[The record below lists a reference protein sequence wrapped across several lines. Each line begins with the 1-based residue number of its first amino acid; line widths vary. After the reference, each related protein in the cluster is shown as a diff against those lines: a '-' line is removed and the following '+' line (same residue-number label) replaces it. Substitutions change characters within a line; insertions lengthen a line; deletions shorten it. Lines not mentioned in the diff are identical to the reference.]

1 MSDGEVDTKP
11 VKMGEGDEE
20 TVVRVRGLPW
30 SATVEDV
37 LKFFDGVNIKGG
49 RDGIHLTL
57 SREGRPSGEAYIEVA
72 SEEDV
77 ALAEKKHNQHMGR
90 RYIEVFKAK
99 KSEMEWVVKRAGF
112 GASGGEDD
120 GCVRL
125 RGLPFGCSKEE
136 IAQFF
141 SGLEI
146 VPNGIALPTD
156 YQGRHTGEAYV
167 QFINKEVAE
176 KSLEKH
182 KEKIAHRYIE
192 IFRSNLGEVRA
203 AMSPKMRGP
212 GGPMGG
218 YNSRPTPYDSRDRFG
233 GMNRYSLG
241 GRGRTQG
248 GYNDYDDGPGWGGSG
263 GYNDGPGSWLSG
275 RGGGR
280 GGGPGG
286 LKGNF
291 GGRGGNW
298 NNGTGHCVHMRGL
311 PFRATEM
318 DIADFFRP
326 LNPVNINIIMDSSNR
341 PSGEADIEFATHDD
355 AVKAMSKDK
364 ANMQHRYIELF
375 LNSTPGGNMGGPGG
389 PMGGPVGPMGGP
401 GSGNFGGGGGGG
413 NFSSGN
419 MGGGFG
425 GGYVGGNRM
434 GGGGSGYGNGAGGG
448 GSGGYS
454 SLDDGLGSGM
464 GGGMG
469 SGMGGGIGGT
479 GIGSLGSGLSSGLGS
494 GLGSSLSGSLRGMG
508 SGLSSGLGSSMGSGS
523 GGLGGGNGGMGG
535 GGGGNFGSSFNN
547 GFNSNN
553 GYGPGDQMSGSNYNS
568 FC

>member
-1 MSDGEVDTKP
+1 MSDAGEDRP
-11 VKMGEGDEE
+11 LKMEGDEE

-30 SATVEDV
+30 SASVDDV
-37 LKFFDGVNIKGG
+37 LKFFDGVNIKNAASGV
-49 RDGIHLTL
+49 HLTL
-57 SREGRPSGEAYIEVA
+57 SREGRPSGEAYIEMETEA
-72 SEEDV
+72 DV

-112 GASGGEDD
+112 GVSGGEDD

-156 YQGRHTGEAYV
+156 YQGRHTGEAFV
-167 QFINKEVAE
+167 QFINKDVAE

-218 YNSRPTPYDSRDRFG
+218 YNNRPTPYDSRDRFG

-241 GRGRTQG
+241 GRGRTHFASEG

-263 GYNDGPGSWLSG
+263 GYNDGPGWLSG
-275 RGGGR
+275 RGGR
-280 GGGPGG
+280 GGGPG

-291 GGRGGNW
+291 GGRGSNW

-401 GSGNFGGGGGGG
+401 GSGNFGGSGYNNNSGMGGGGG
-413 NFSSGN
+413 N
-419 MGGGFG
+419 
-425 GGYVGGNRM
+425 
-434 GGGGSGYGNGAGGG
+434 
-448 GSGGYS
+448 SGGYS

-469 SGMGGGIGGT
+469 GSGGMSGGMGN
-479 GIGSLGSGLSSGLGS
+479 SGLSSGMGGS
-494 GLGSSLSGSLRGMG
+494 GLGSGSLSSSLSGNLRGMG
-508 SGLSSGLGSSMGSGS
+508 SGLSSGLGSGMSGSGSGLGNSGMGSGS
-523 GGLGGGNGGMGG
+523 G
-535 GGGGNFGSSFNN
+535 NFSTSSFNN
-547 GFNSNN
+547 GYNSNN
-553 GYGPGDQMSGSNYNS
+553 GYPDQMMGTNYNT
-568 FC
+568 F

>member
-1 MSDGEVDTKP
+1 
-11 VKMGEGDEE
+11 MGEGDEE

-37 LKFFDGVNIKGG
+37 VKFFDGVNIKNG
-49 RDGIHLTL
+49 RDGVHLTL
-57 SREGRPSGEAYIEVA
+57 SREGRPSGEAYVEVS
-72 SEEDV
+72 SEED
-77 ALAEKKHNQHMGR
+77 
-90 RYIEVFKAK
+90 

-182 KEKIAHRYIE
+182 KEKIAHRVLQGEDGSREAVNPWWAGGQAVSQVGRGGSRAVGLGWSWWAGLGHCWAGREGAGGDTGPGHGHGLVGPGLGLGLSTLSTLLRIWILALVGQEKAPIELPEKISRYIE

-218 YNSRPTPYDSRDRFG
+218 YNNRPTPYDSRDRFG

-241 GRGRTQG
+241 GRGRTR

-263 GYNDGPGSWLSG
+263 GYNDGPSSWLSG
-275 RGGGR
+275 RGGR

-291 GGRGGNW
+291 GGGRGGSW

-401 GSGNFGGGGGGG
+401 GSGNFGGGGGG
-413 NFSSGN
+413 NFSGGN

-425 GGYVGGNRM
+425 GGYGGGSRM
-434 GGGGSGYGNGAGGG
+434 GG
-448 GSGGYS
+448 
-454 SLDDGLGSGM
+454 
-464 GGGMG
+464 
-469 SGMGGGIGGT
+469 
-479 GIGSLGSGLSSGLGS
+479 
-494 GLGSSLSGSLRGMG
+494 
-508 SGLSSGLGSSMGSGS
+508 
-523 GGLGGGNGGMGG
+523 
-535 GGGGNFGSSFNN
+535 
-547 GFNSNN
+547 
-553 GYGPGDQMSGSNYNS
+553 
-568 FC
+568 

>member
-1 MSDGEVDTKP
+1 MGNGEEEKP
-11 VKMGEGDEE
+11 TMNEGGDEE

-30 SATVEDV
+30 SATVEDI
-37 LKFFDGVNIKGG
+37 LKFFDGVNIKNG
-49 RDGIHLTL
+49 RDGVHLTL
-57 SREGRPSGEAYIEVA
+57 SREGRPSGEAYVEVA
-72 SEEDV
+72 SEDDV

-99 KSEMEWVVKRAGF
+99 RSEMEWVVKRAGF
-112 GASGGEDD
+112 GGSGGEDD

-167 QFINKEVAE
+167 QFVNKEVAE
-176 KSLEKH
+176 KALEKH

-203 AMSPKMRGP
+203 AMSPKMRVP

-218 YNSRPTPYDSRDRFG
+218 YNNRPAPYDSRDRFG

-241 GRGRTQG
+241 GRGRTRGYNDYDGYDGFVSG

-263 GYNDGPGSWLSG
+263 GYNDGPSSWQSG

-286 LKGNF
+286 MKGNF
-291 GGRGGNW
+291 GGGRGGSW
-298 NNGTGHCVHMRGL
+298 SSGGTGHCVHMRGL

-326 LNPVNINIIMDSSNR
+326 LNPVNINIIMDSQNR

-389 PMGGPVGPMGGP
+389 PMGGPGGGP
-401 GSGNFGGGGGGG
+401 GSGNFGGGGGG
-413 NFSSGN
+413 NFSGGN

-425 GGYVGGNRM
+425 GGRRGYGRWNGWGM
-434 GGGGSGYGNGAGGG
+434 GGGMGGSMG
-448 GSGGYS
+448 GSGGGGGGGGGMGGSMGGGMGGSLSGGLGSMSS
-454 SLDDGLGSGM
+454 SLSRLGSGMASGLGSGM
-464 GGGMG
+464 G
-469 SGMGGGIGGT
+469 
-479 GIGSLGSGLSSGLGS
+479 SSS
-494 GLGSSLSGSLRGMG
+494 
-508 SGLSSGLGSSMGSGS
+508 
-523 GGLGGGNGGMGG
+523 
-535 GGGGNFGSSFNN
+535 FGS

-553 GYGPGDQMSGSNYNS
+553 GFGPSDQMSGNNYNS